1 VDNKPRALAWTVVNL
16 KNHRQCKVAYDAVR
30 AENYRQAVTNNM
42 ICAADDTNRRDSCQV
57 GISYLRTSA
66 NFWLSFDFRET
77 LVVHCCATEKS
88 TVLYHMD
95 TDVHNSTLLAFTPK
109 SQPSENGSNNGQ
121 PFNKHMVN
129 SEFILFYLYSAKY
142 KATGTH

>member
-57 GISYLRTSA
+57 RISYLRTSA
-66 NFWLSFDFRET
+66 NLW
-77 LVVHCCATEKS
+77 
-88 TVLYHMD
+88 
-95 TDVHNSTLLAFTPK
+95 LAFY
-109 SQPSENGSNNGQ
+109 SQGDSGGALLCNGKVYGIVSHGYGCAQ
-121 PFNKHMVN
+121 FNFAGVYTK
-129 SEFILFYLYSAKY
+129 IPAIRKWI
-142 KATGTH
+142 KQWTTI